1 MATQL
6 LLFSSDQDLQPDG
19 TIVVRP
25 RRLVDGREISA
36 EAAAKLLGF
45 RDKDTVCRMVQAG
58 LLKGWKP
65 ESKRGNAKYRIDLGS
80 VMEYKERRL
89 KAERDE

>member
-6 LLFSSDQDLQPDG
+6 LLFSSDQETQPDG
-19 TIVVRP
+19 SIVVRP

-36 EAAAKLLGF
+36 AAAAKLLGF
-45 RDKDTVCRMVQAG
+45 KDKDTVCRMVQAG
-58 LLKGWKP
+58 LITGWKP

-80 VMEYKERRL
+80 VIEYKERRI
-89 KAERDE
+89 KAERES